1 MMNMLNSRLPAAI
14 LGLTLVSWGALG
26 LAQQPG
32 AAGKVG
38 EVLDNTGR
46 AIKRGV
52 QGAGTSVRDGFAR
65 TRLSVQNMEVVS
77 RVYSRIHWDKS
88 LMAAMLEL
96 EVQAGGVA
104 VLRGVVPDAAA
115 KTKAVAL
122 AADTVGVTRVV
133 DELSIAPP
141 TRVIPASP
149 NPVTAPNN

>member
-1 MMNMLNSRLPAAI
+1 MNTLNSRLSAAL
-14 LGLTLVSWGALG
+14 LGVTLVAWGALG

-38 EVLDNTGR
+38 EALDTTGR

-52 QGAGTSVRDGFAR
+52 QGAGASVREGFAR
-65 TRLSVQNMEVVS
+65 TRTSVQNMEVVS

-88 LMAAMLEL
+88 LTTAMLDL
-96 EVQAGGVA
+96 EVQAGGIA

-133 DELSIAPP
+133 DELSIVPP
-141 TRVIPASP
+141 TRVVPATPDSLP
-149 NPVTAPNN
+149 APSR